1 MALEAESEVDEAEAE
16 EAEEELVTTFVVLLS
31 SAALACF
38 FEGETTALLLD

>member
-1 MALEAESEVDEAEAE
+1 VALEAESEVDEAEA